1 MSALG
6 NYIRQIEGLQDA
18 LTKRN
23 ARIAELEKLLDVYIE
38 IGERRAEER
47 IIKLLENET
56 LETTPENTRANY
68 DKLVWAGIREQL
80 IALIKGENK

>member
-1 MSALG
+1 VSALG

-47 IIKLLENET
+47 IIKLLD
-56 LETTPENTRANY
+56 AHIGVGHCDFCNY
-68 DKLVWAGIREQL
+68 DLEGCEVAGL
-80 IALIKGENK
+80 IVLIKKEK